1 MAAKADPFAPFQ
13 SIALDKSSRKPIY
26 VQIAEG
32 IGALLERGFFPPGFL
47 LPAERVLCEQY
58 GVSRMTLR
66 QAMSI
71 LERNG
76 LIESHRGRG
85 TFVAPKRLQKQEQEL
100 RSFTEEIRTRGGKP
114 HSRLI
119 SFEQIAPKRAARDLF
134 GLSEGEKVYEICRL
148 RLKDDTPL
156 AVESVQVPQRLAPWL
171 ERFDLARNS
180 LYRIFEESYGLKLET
195 SIEEIAAELPS
206 AADRKL
212 LAIPKNVA
220 ALVINRKTF
229 TDTGNA
235 IELSRSTY
243 RGDLY
248 SAIVHSVRK
257 RKTSS

>member
-1 MAAKADPFAPFQ
+1 
-13 SIALDKSSRKPIY
+13 
-26 VQIAEG
+26 
-32 IGALLERGFFPPGFL
+32 
-47 LPAERVLCEQY
+47 
-58 GVSRMTLR
+58 
-66 QAMSI
+66 
-71 LERNG
+71 
-76 LIESHRGRG
+76 
-85 TFVAPKRLQKQEQEL
+85 
-100 RSFTEEIRTRGGKP
+100 
-114 HSRLI
+114 
-119 SFEQIAPKRAARDLF
+119 
-134 GLSEGEKVYEICRL
+134 
-148 RLKDDTPL
+148 
-156 AVESVQVPQRLAPWL
+156 VESVQVPQRLAPWL

-212 LAIPKNVA
+212 LGIPKNVA

-257 RKTSS
+257 RKASS

>member
-1 MAAKADPFAPFQ
+1 MSAKADPFAAFQ
-13 SIALDKSSRKPIY
+13 SVTLDKKSGKPIY

-32 IGALLERGFFPPGFL
+32 ISSLLQRGFFPAGSL

-71 LERNG
+71 LERQG

-85 TFVAPKRLQKQEQEL
+85 TFVAPKRLQKQEQEF
-100 RSFTEEIRTRGGKP
+100 RSFTEEVRARGGKP

-119 SFEQIAPKRAARDLF
+119 SFEQIAPKRAARDFF

-148 RLKDDTPL
+148 RLKDETPL
-156 AVESVQVPQRLAPWL
+156 AVESVQIPQRVAPWL
-171 ERFDLARNS
+171 ERFDLANNS
-180 LYRIFEESYGLKLET
+180 LYRIFEESYGLRLET
-195 SIEEIAAELPS
+195 SVEEISAELPS

-212 LAIPKNVA
+212 LELPKNVA
-220 ALVINRKTF
+220 VLVVSRKTF
-229 TDTGNA
+229 TETGNA

-257 RKTSS
+257 RKSSS